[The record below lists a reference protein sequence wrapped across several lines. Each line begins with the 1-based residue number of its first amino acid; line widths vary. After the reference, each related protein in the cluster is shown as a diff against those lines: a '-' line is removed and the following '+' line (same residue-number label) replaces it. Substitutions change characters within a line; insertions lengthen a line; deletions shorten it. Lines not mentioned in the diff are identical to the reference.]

1 MLLRSIHSGPWDG
14 LVLSKHFFEMTS
26 QFMTSLVKQTAW
38 DHSMHNAVHT
48 LYYNACM
55 VLCPQ

>member
-1 MLLRSIHSGPWDG
+1 MDWSYQNI
-14 LVLSKHFFEMTS
+14 FEMTS